1 MRIGYQPDFA
11 PFTWREGSAAH
22 GNLVDLLRRAL
33 EQIGQRATFAP
44 VRPGNM
50 ERALD
55 SGRIDVYCCVGVT
68 PERARSL
75 RLSPALAMT
84 GAAWFRPRPRGARRS
99 RSGEP
104 QSVVTPKDGPLFPL
118 LHLRFP
124 HQRVHTRSDYR
135 SSLAWVLDGQA
146 EAAALN
152 WQAGW
157 HVAERE
163 FPGQFVRAARPFLR
177 LPLAAAYA
185 GTVDDAL
192 VTALNS
198 AISRNRALARRSPR
212 RAVAR
217 RGRTHAC

>member
-1 MRIGYQPDFA
+1 MRIGYQADFA
-11 PFTWREGSAAH
+11 PFTWREGGVAR

-33 EQIGQRATFAP
+33 EQIGLRATFVP
-44 VRPGNM
+44 VRPGNL

-55 SGRIDVYCCVGVT
+55 CGRIDVYCGVGVT
-68 PERARSL
+68 PERARNL

-84 GAAWFRPRPRGARRS
+84 GAAWFRLRPRGARRS

-104 QSVVTPKDGPLFPL
+104 QSVVTPKDGPLAPML
-118 LHLRFP
+118 RLRFP
-124 HQRVHTRSDYR
+124 HRRVHTRSDYR

-152 WQAGW
+152 WHAGW

-177 LPLAAAYA
+177 LPVAAAYA
-185 GTVDDAL
+185 GTVDEAL
-192 VTALNS
+192 VAALNG
-198 AISRNRALARRSPR
+198 AIPGRSL
-212 RAVAR
+212 AR
-217 RGRTHAC
+217 RGRTRSC